1 MTGPAKDDAR
11 TVEGPIRAQNSPEV
25 SKSHGEILPHSAV
38 WGVSSDGLLLPRP
51 WVCAGQ
57 LLGQLLVEKGVS
69 HRSFDGLAR
78 SMRGAVYVKRL
89 RAAGWP
95 IETALVAGA
104 NKFEKVRYAVYRL
117 GDVTIGEAE
126 EEFVVACGLAAE
138 GVLP

>member
-1 MTGPAKDDAR
+1 MTTANENAR
-11 TVEGPIRAQNSPEV
+11 VGGHPIRALNSPKV
-25 SKSHGEILPHSAV
+25 SKIHAETLPHTAA
-38 WGVSSDGLLLPRP
+38 WGVSSDGLIFPRP
-51 WVCAGQ
+51 WTCAGQ

-78 SMRGAVYVKRL
+78 SMRGAVYVRRL

-95 IETALVAGA
+95 IDTELVAGS
-104 NKFEKVRYAVYRL
+104 NRFEKVRYGIYRL
-117 GDVTIGEAE
+117 GDITIGTAE